1 MAIVFCPTWFV
12 LAVILQQHSSY
23 CAFLEVLKK
32 NKSNSFVVLKEENI
46 LTSDTCTTLFVSAE
60 TSVGHSSCLP
70 VGPASSYRLSCTSHV
85 YYPGVL

>member
-1 MAIVFCPTWFV
+1 M
-12 LAVILQQHSSY
+12 
-23 CAFLEVLKK
+23 
-32 NKSNSFVVLKEENI
+32 VLKEENI